1 VPACWISADWRCAAR
16 FCPSCRPVRLG
27 VLLLLLLLLLLVS
40 LLVSLLVLA
49 GFRSLQVAD

>member
-27 VLLLLLLLLLLVS
+27 VLLFLLLVLVLVS
-40 LLVSLLVLA
+40 LLVRLLVLSA
-49 GFRSLQVAD
+49 FRSLQVGD